1 MRHFSSLFLA
11 LALIPCAADAKGP
24 LVTNCAD
31 LARIAAE
38 AIKTDTNCEFDI
50 VAKVSYARFHPG
62 YHPLVFEDK
71 TGAVLTHYS
80 ESEPIRDGD
89 TIRARGKVGYRWI
102 YTHAAKILSHGSPAA
117 SCCIS
122 LTDIST
128 GRFDYRLVTL
138 KGTVRDVFRDEIDSH
153 YIWLVLASDNQ
164 QVYASCSTAP
174 DDDIDIA
181 LLHGAEITLTG
192 VCEPRPHPSRK
203 HLGRSITVGSPK
215 DIRILSDATSKMF
228 NTPTINN
235 LPWLS
240 PPEISRLDRRRVQ
253 GRVLAVWNTNHIL
266 LKTLNDKISLIKT
279 RLPHLPQTGIG
290 IEVSGFPETDLYHI
304 NLSQADWIPADIPVC
319 TDEQPNE
326 ITAKSVLSEG
336 VNASIQPRLHGCLVK
351 IKGILK
357 AKSDPT
363 SGSYRLYLE
372 SDSTLVPIQ
381 VDSAASLL
389 PNLELDSTIEATG
402 VCVMDIEHWSPS
414 NPFPKITGFF
424 VVTRSPEDIVVVARP
439 SWWTP
444 ARLMAVIGGLVA
456 LIVVILVWN
465 VSLRVLAERRGRA
478 LFKARIGN
486 ATAKLKVEERT
497 HLAIELHDTIAQ
509 NLTGVSME
517 LASAADLGEGA
528 SPEMLHHLGIAT
540 KALKSCRDELRYCL
554 FDLRNQALE
563 EPSFKV
569 AVEKTLQPHLNGAK
583 LAVHFNVPRKELH
596 DNTAQ
601 ALLRAIRELAVNA
614 VRHGKATSIKLAGEL
629 DADGLRCSVRD
640 NGCGFDPDTC
650 PGVLQGHFG
659 LQGVRERIEGLG
671 GAFDISSTPGKGTKA
686 VITIR
691 SPKVT
696 DEENA

>member
-1 MRHFSSLFLA
+1 MSGNHPIFAHF
-11 LALIPCAADAKGP
+11 PT
-24 LVTNCAD
+24 TNT
-31 LARIAAE
+31 L
-38 AIKTDTNCEFDI
+38 DI
-50 VAKVSYARFHPG
+50 TG
-62 YHPLVFEDK
+62 L
-71 TGAVLTHYS
+71 TGA
-80 ESEPIRDGD
+80 
-89 TIRARGKVGYRWI
+89 
-102 YTHAAKILSHGSPAA
+102 KIA
-117 SCCIS
+117 I
-122 LTDIST
+122 T
-128 GRFDYRLVTL
+128 G
-138 KGTVRDVFRDEIDSH
+138 I
-153 YIWLVLASDNQ
+153 
-164 QVYASCSTAP
+164 
-174 DDDIDIA
+174 
-181 LLHGAEITLTG
+181 
-192 VCEPRPHPSRK
+192 CEPRAHPNRK
-203 HLGRSITVGSPK
+203 FIGRTLASTPK
-215 DIRILSDATSKMF
+215 DIQVITPSTANIF
-228 NTPTINN
+228 EAPTIED
-235 LPWLS
+235 LDGQS
-240 PPEISRLDRRRVQ
+240 PLEISRLERRRTH
-253 GRVLAVWNTNHIL
+253 GRALATWNANHIL
-266 LKTLNDKISLIKT
+266 IRRTNGNISLVTT
-279 RLPHLPQTGIG
+279 RTSDLPKPGMG
-290 IEVSGFPETDLYHI
+290 IEVSGFPATDLYHI
-304 NLSQADWIPADIPVC
+304 NLLQSDWRPFDIP
-319 TDEQPNE
+319 DEKSLPPKS
-326 ITAKSVLSEG
+326 ITARSVLFEG
-336 VNASIQPRLHGCLVK
+336 VSASIQPQLHGCLVK

-414 NPFPKITGFF
+414 HPFPKITGFF

-444 ARLMAVIGGLVA
+444 ARLLAVIGGLVA
-456 LIVVILVWN
+456 LIVLILVWN
-465 VSLRVLAERRGRA
+465 ASLRVLAERRGRA

-583 LAVHFNVPRKELH
+583 LAVRFNVPRKELH